1 MLDELV
7 AGVRREEAGA
17 RAALASRFGSAEPS
31 QRHEVLDGL
40 AAAGAQ
46 GSRPAVELLVELVH
60 RHRLAHPAITTV
72 LVDPADVDDAAQ
84 LTLIAVVERIDSF
97 QGRSRFQTW
106 LRAIARNEALQIL
119 RRKRRK
125 SEPSGQEVPELDRFV
140 RRLSSV
146 VADQQAVQRA
156 LDRLAEPYREV
167 LVLREL
173 EQLGYDEIA
182 ARLGV
187 PIGTVRS
194 RLARAR
200 EQLAGITWHW

>member
-7 AGVRREEAGA
+7 AGVRREDAGA
-17 RAALASRFGSAEPS
+17 RAALASRFSSAEPP

-173 EQLGYDEIA
+173 EQLD
-182 ARLGV
+182 RKSV
-187 PIGTVRS
+187 V
-194 RLARAR
+194 
-200 EQLAGITWHW
+200 